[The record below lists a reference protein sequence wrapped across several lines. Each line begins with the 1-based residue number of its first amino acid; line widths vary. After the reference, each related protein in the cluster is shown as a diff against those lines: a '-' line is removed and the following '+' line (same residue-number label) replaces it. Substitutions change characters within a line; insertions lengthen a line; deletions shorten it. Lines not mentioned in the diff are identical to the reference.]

1 MNWLRTEITGLDTWF
16 APIAT
21 AHFFAHVRHSP
32 CITDDEGKQ
41 TWHPLGKWSLCVCSC
56 EPRSS
61 RKCQAI
67 SDSVNRQSL
76 WEHRNDFTLLNARW
90 PPFFFSWITSFPDF
104 VHFNQKT
111 YARNYKYFAFY
122 ALLQPKFFLRLICIV
137 FPGLFHL
144 RKRHQLWKFI

>member
-1 MNWLRTEITGLDTWF
+1 MHWLRTEITGLDTWF

-21 AHFFAHVRHSP
+21 AHFFAHVTHSS

-41 TWHPLGKWSLCVCSC
+41 TWHPLGKGSLCVCSC

-90 PPFFFSWITSFPDF
+90 PPFFFSWITSFPGS
-104 VHFNQKT
+104 
-111 YARNYKYFAFY
+111 
-122 ALLQPKFFLRLICIV
+122 LPFLILSILTKKKICTREITNISP
-137 FPGLFHL
+137 FMLSCDRSCFL
-144 RKRHQLWKFI
+144 S